1 MYFGAH
7 VKSSGGVW
15 HAIENG
21 VELGAE
27 AVQFFAGSPR
37 TWKPTLY
44 KDADWQKF
52 REMRAESPIRFVVI
66 HTIYLINLASEN
78 EDFYEKSVTSLCGA
92 LTAADQLGAD
102 AIVTHIGSHQGS
114 GFAAGLERVQEG
126 LRRALAEAS
135 EGSPVKLLLE
145 NTAGAGGTMGVDFRE
160 LGEMIDAAGGDP
172 RLGICVDTAHI
183 FESGYDLRTREGIDE
198 VLREL
203 DDACDLDRLV
213 MFHLNDSKTPLGS
226 NRDRHEN
233 IGEGDLGDDA
243 FRLLVNEPA
252 FKDLPGILEVP
263 GSTATVRTR
272 RTSPVCARS
281 RADAPRLRRRHR
293 RPSAASWV
301 YSGVPCNGARPQTGG
316 DAMELVTVTTV
327 SDAGLANVVVG
338 VLEQAGVEAVVGGPG
353 APTCIPCRR
362 STRSASWS
370 GRTTLDAGAR
380 RPGGVRDHAGRRGRR
395 RVAPGAR
402 APGVCYHVPLAAFFG
417 PAGRS

>member
-21 VELGAE
+21 VEIGAE

-37 TWKPTLY
+37 TWKPMLY
-44 KDADWQKF
+44 KDADAQKF
-52 REMRAESPIRFVVI
+52 REMRADSPIRFVVI

-114 GFAAGLERVQEG
+114 GFAAGLERVQQG
-126 LRRALAEAS
+126 LRRALDDS
-135 EGSPVKLLLE
+135 EGSNVRLLLE

-160 LGEMIDAAGGDP
+160 LGQIIDAAGNHP

-183 FESGYDLRTREGIDE
+183 YESGVDLRTRAGVDE

-203 DDACDLDRLV
+203 DAGCDRDRLV
-213 MFHLNDSKTPLGS
+213 MFHLNDSKTALGS

-233 IGEGDLGDDA
+233 IGDGDLGEDA

-263 GSTATVRTR
+263 GLDGQGPDRENLA
-272 RTSPVCARS
+272 
-281 RADAPRLRRRHR
+281 RLRALQ
-293 RPSAASWV
+293 S
-301 YSGVPCNGARPQTGG
+301 
-316 DAMELVTVTTV
+316 
-327 SDAGLANVVVG
+327 
-338 VLEQAGVEAVVGGPG
+338 
-353 APTCIPCRR
+353 
-362 STRSASWS
+362 
-370 GRTTLDAGAR
+370 
-380 RPGGVRDHAGRRGRR
+380 
-395 RVAPGAR
+395 
-402 APGVCYHVPLAAFFG
+402 
-417 PAGRS
+417 

>member
-21 VELGAE
+21 TELGAE

-44 KDADWQKF
+44 TDKDSGKF
-52 REMRAESPIRFVVI
+52 REMRAGSPVRFVVI
-66 HTIYLINLASEN
+66 HTIYLINLASDN

-114 GFAAGLERVQEG
+114 GFAAGLERVQQG
-126 LRRALAEAS
+126 LRRALAES

-160 LGEMIDAAGGDP
+160 LGQIIDAAGSDP

-183 FESGYDLRTREGIDE
+183 FESGVDLRTREGIDE

-203 DDACDLDRLV
+203 DAGCDRERLV

-233 IGEGDLGDDA
+233 IGEGDLGEDA

-263 GSTATVRTR
+263 GFDGQGPDKENLA
-272 RTSPVCARS
+272 
-281 RADAPRLRRRHR
+281 RLR
-293 RPSAASWV
+293 A
-301 YSGVPCNGARPQTGG
+301 
-316 DAMELVTVTTV
+316 LV
-327 SDAGLANVVVG
+327 D
-338 VLEQAGVEAVVGGPG
+338 
-353 APTCIPCRR
+353 
-362 STRSASWS
+362 
-370 GRTTLDAGAR
+370 
-380 RPGGVRDHAGRRGRR
+380 
-395 RVAPGAR
+395 
-402 APGVCYHVPLAAFFG
+402 
-417 PAGRS
+417 